1 MNDTITRTSMST
13 LRGEGQKLEAKL
25 VSLATVAV
33 AETIEER
40 RVSSM
45 NAAPR
50 CLARTRRGSSCQCPA
65 IKGKSRCR
73 IHGGARGSGAPK
85 GESNGSYKH
94 GAWTG
99 ESVDLR
105 RQASRLLKTLRYS

>member
-1 MNDTITRTSMST
+1 MSTITSMST

-25 VSLATVAV
+25 VSLAAV
-33 AETIEER
+33 ATVETIAQR

-65 IKGKSRCR
+65 TKGKSRCR
-73 IHGGARGSGAPK
+73 IHGGARRSGAPK
-85 GESNGSYKH
+85 GDVNRSYKH
-94 GAWTG
+94 GAWTL
-99 ESVDLR
+99 EAVDLC
-105 RQASRLLKTLRYS
+105 RQASRLLKAARYP